1 MRVASWRRNGAL
13 FVWASLSAAV
23 SGSATGAQIWERA
36 GPFHVCIEGRFE
48 TWIAAQAEL
57 VVNEDPRAGNTDDAA
72 VAKWTAET
80 LEACRA
86 QTGAGDRQA
95 EAHFVKHM
103 SRWRERIDELVQK
116 IHARVRPD

>member
-1 MRVASWRRNGAL
+1 MRVASWRRHGAL
-13 FVWASLSAAV
+13 FVWAILSAAV
-23 SGSATGAQIWERA
+23 PGSATGAQIWERA
-36 GPFHVCIEGRFE
+36 GPFHACIESRFE
-48 TWIAAQAEL
+48 RWISAQAEL
-57 VVNEDPRAGNTDDAA
+57 VVNEDPKAENIDDAA

-86 QTGAGDRQA
+86 QAGGGDRQA

-116 IHARVRPD
+116 IHDRVRPD